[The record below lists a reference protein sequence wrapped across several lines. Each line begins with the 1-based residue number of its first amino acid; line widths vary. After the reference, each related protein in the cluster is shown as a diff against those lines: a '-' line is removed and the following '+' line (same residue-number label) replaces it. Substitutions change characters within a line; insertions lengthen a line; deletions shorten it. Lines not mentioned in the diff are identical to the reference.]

1 MPTAKITSKGQI
13 TLPREIR
20 DHLKVESGD
29 NVIFFLNNR
38 GEMVVDGVGGD
49 IRDLKGFLKRPG
61 QRRLSVEE
69 MDAAILRAHTRKR

>member
-13 TLPREIR
+13 TLPKEIR

-29 NVIFFLNNR
+29 NVVFFLNNR
-38 GEMVVDGVGGD
+38 GEVVVDGVGGHA
-49 IRDLKGFLKRPG
+49 RDLKGFLKRPG

-69 MDAAILRAHTRKR
+69 MDAAILREHSRKR

>member
-20 DHLKVESGD
+20 DHLKVDSGD

-38 GEMVVDGVGGD
+38 GEVVVDGVGGD

-61 QRRLSVEE
+61 QRRLSIEE
-69 MDAAILRAHTRKR
+69 MDAAILRAHARKR

>member
-13 TLPREIR
+13 TLPREVR
-20 DHLKVESGD
+20 DQLKVESGD

-49 IRDLKGFLKRPG
+49 VRDLKGFLKRRG
-61 QRRLSVEE
+61 QKRLSIEE
-69 MDAAILRAHTRKR
+69 MDAAILRAHARKR

>member
-13 TLPREIR
+13 TLPKEIR

-29 NVIFFLNNR
+29 NVVFFLNNR
-38 GEMVVDGVGGD
+38 GEVVVDGVSGD
-49 IRDLKGFLKRPG
+49 IRDLKGFLKRRG

-69 MDAAILRAHTRKR
+69 MDAAILRAHARKR

>member
-13 TLPREIR
+13 TLPKEIR

-38 GEMVVDGVGGD
+38 GEVVVDGVGGD
-49 IRDLKGFLKRPG
+49 VRDLKGFLKRPG

-69 MDAAILRAHTRKR
+69 MDAAILREHSRKR

>member
-69 MDAAILRAHTRKR
+69 MDAAILRAHARKR

>member
-13 TLPREIR
+13 TLPKEIR

-29 NVIFFLNNR
+29 NVVFFLNNR
-38 GEMVVDGVGGD
+38 GEMVVDGVGGSA
-49 IRDLKGFLKRPG
+49 RDLKGFLKRPG

-69 MDAAILRAHTRKR
+69 MDAAILREHSRKR